1 MVSIAQELHGLQPIE
16 YAYFAGLFD
25 GEGCVMLT
33 KSLYKNGNIYYKPRI
48 TITGCYYPTLSLL
61 EKKFQGNIYIKTN
74 TKDERVKTCWFFSLN
89 GSKAFNFLRCLLP
102 FLKEKRTQ
110 ALLLIESEKYPAK
123 SSQRARI
130 YQKLRDS
137 KKVSHGPS

>member
-25 GEGCVMLT
+25 GEGCVMLAKAT
-33 KSLYKNGNIYYKPRI
+33 YNNGNVYYKPRI
-48 TITGCYYPTLSLL
+48 TLTGCYYPTLSLL
-61 EKKFQGNIYIKTN
+61 EKKYKGHIYIKTN
-74 TKDERVKTCWFFSLN
+74 TKDESKKTCYAFSLN
-89 GSKAFNFLRCLLP
+89 GIKSISFLKSLLP
-102 FLKEKRTQ
+102 YLKEKRTQ